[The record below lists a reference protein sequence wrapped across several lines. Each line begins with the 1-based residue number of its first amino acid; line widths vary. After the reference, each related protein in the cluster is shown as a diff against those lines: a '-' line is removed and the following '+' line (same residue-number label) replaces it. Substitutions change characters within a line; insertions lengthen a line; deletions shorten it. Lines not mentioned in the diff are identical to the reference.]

1 MKIDFEDGEEGFFEA
16 RAVHRAVH
24 DARGEITDDTARRV
38 FDFLDDAASEHVKR
52 PEFAGLRDKHGTGD
66 EVWPSFSV
74 LKHLWRSTLG
84 AAQTDTALSEQRSE
98 ALARAERAE
107 HAAFE
112 ATAEAARFEHERDR
126 ALAEVKALREELA
139 RLRSS
144 VAAPS
149 SADPS
154 P

>member
-1 MKIDFEDGEEGFFEA
+1 MKIDFEEGEEGFFEA

-24 DARGEITDDTARRV
+24 DARSSITDDTARRV
-38 FDFLDDAASEHVKR
+38 FDFLDEAASEHVKR
-52 PEFAGLRDKHGTGD
+52 AEFSELRDKHGTGD

-112 ATAEAARFEHERDR
+112 ATAEAARLEHERDR
-126 ALAEVKALREELA
+126 AMAELKALRQEIDH
-139 RLRSS
+139 LRAAAGE
-144 VAAPS
+144 AAP
-149 SADPS
+149 AP
-154 P
+154 